1 MVETKKVRDM
11 NPEELKAYRH
21 ALYAAN
27 PAKARARTE
36 RWKASHPEAAH
47 RAERIANKNYTASG
61 GAKRACKRWRRS
73 HLKQVH
79 DYNVKHGKLW
89 REANPEA
96 YRQWYLNN
104 IDASLE
110 KAARYRARKVGA
122 SGEFTEEQFR
132 ELGDTCLRCQRK
144 DVPMTAD
151 HVLPL
156 SKGGSNDIS
165 NIQPLCGPCNSGK
178 KDRHVDYRDWYYGA

>member
-122 SGEFTEEQFR
+122 SGEFTRNNSVRRYMFTVSAQR
-132 ELGDTCLRCQRK
+132 RSDDCRPCL
-144 DVPMTAD
+144 AS
-151 HVLPL
+151 

-165 NIQPLCGPCNSGK
+165 NIQLLCGPCNSGK